1 LRPAAP
7 SPAGSARSSSPRRAR
22 PRPRTPSGG
31 SGDPARPDRPPPR
44 RVTTLPPPPRRFT
57 AVIFDMDGVLVDS
70 EPMHL
75 DAMRR
80 VLTPYGVAYTDR
92 ENAEFFGFTDPE
104 VFGILRARY
113 GLAPEPLELTRRRT
127 ELLVEFTRKGT
138 VPMPGVPDVPRAL
151 HGRGYRLAVASS
163 SAPVVIRATVEA
175 LGLASLF
182 DALASGLDVV
192 RGMPAPDLLVQPPQ
206 RLRLP

>member
-1 LRPAAP
+1 
-7 SPAGSARSSSPRRAR
+7 
-22 PRPRTPSGG
+22 
-31 SGDPARPDRPPPR
+31 
-44 RVTTLPPPPRRFT
+44 
-57 AVIFDMDGVLVDS
+57 MDGVLVDS

-113 GLAPEPLELTRRRT
+113 GLAPEALELTRQRT
-127 ELLVEFTRKGT
+127 KLLVELTREGT

-151 HGRGYRLAVASS
+151 HGLGYRPAAAPPPPPAAIRAPVGPPAIPPP
-163 SAPVVIRATVEA
+163 SAP
-175 LGLASLF
+175 
-182 DALASGLDVV
+182 LASGPKP
-192 RGMPAPDLLVQPPQ
+192 GPGT
-206 RLRLP
+206 